1 MVSRTR
7 PYIHPL
13 MRETSTQIAKQ
24 SRAREARQLSGSEA
38 IIDGLRRQN
47 VETVFGYPGG
57 AIVPLY
63 DAFYS
68 DGRIEHVLFRHEQ
81 GAIHAAQGWARVTR
95 RTAVVVVTSGPGA
108 TNIITGLGDALLDST
123 PLVCITGQVPST
135 LLGTDAFQET
145 DVVGCT
151 MSVTKWNVQVTRAA
165 DLPAAVE
172 KAFYVANSGR
182 PGPTLIDVTKD
193 ALLELFDLSDAQP
206 FVPRAYNPHPKVDVQ
221 ALREAAE
228 VLNDAKRPLIFAGHG
243 LQIAH
248 AVEGFRE
255 MVAKYRSPV
264 VHTLQGLGNL
274 PAGHPLNFGMA
285 GVYGHIAANRSMDD
299 VDVILAL
306 GMRFDDRVTG
316 RVASFA
322 PNARVVHVDIDESEL
337 NKNVKAYVP
346 VHGDVKEA
354 IELLTPLLNER
365 TYPEWI
371 ARLRALDAQE
381 AKAVRVPMTR
391 TRPGRTPTMEEVVA
405 EVSRQSECDA
415 IVVADV
421 GQHQMA
427 AARYYAYQVPDTW
440 VSSGGAGTMGYA
452 LPAAIGAQFAKPDTQ
467 VVCIAGDAGFQM
479 TLQELGTAYE
489 HGLPVKVIVMDNA
502 RLGMVRQLQDNVFDG
517 RQYGVEMV
525 NPAFTALAQAYKWFS
540 RELALSE
547 DTAEAVGWLLN
558 TDGPCLL
565 HVRID
570 PGDDIFPLV
579 PATGQVT
586 QIQLH
591 PDELV

>member
-1 MVSRTR
+1 M
-7 PYIHPL
+7 P
-13 MRETSTQIAKQ
+13 ETTTATATAKED
-24 SRAREARQLSGSEA
+24 SKAVKRSGAQA
-38 IIDGLRRQN
+38 IIDGLRAQH
-47 VETVFGYPGG
+47 VEHVFGYPGG

-68 DGRIEHVLFRHEQ
+68 EGDIEHVLFRHEQ
-81 GAIHAAQGWARVTR
+81 GVIHAAQGWARVTR

-172 KAFYVANSGR
+172 KAFFVANSGR

-193 ALLELFDLSDAQP
+193 ALLELFDVEEAP
-206 FVPRAYNPHPKVDVQ
+206 RFATRAYNPRPKVDPQ
-221 ALREAAE
+221 AIREAAE
-228 VLNDAKRPLIFAGHG
+228 VLNAAERPLIFAGHG

-248 AVEGFRE
+248 AVDAFRA
-255 MVAKYRSPV
+255 MVDKYQAPV
-264 VHTLQGLGNL
+264 VQTLQGLGNL
-274 PAGHPLNFGMA
+274 PGGHPLNFGMA
-285 GVYGHIAANRSMDD
+285 GVYGHIAANRSMDE

-322 PNARVVHVDIDESEL
+322 PNARVVHIDIDASEL
-337 NKNVKAYVP
+337 NKNVQASVP
-346 VHGDVKEA
+346 VLGDVGEA
-354 IELLTPLLNER
+354 IGLLTPKLKSR
-365 TYPEWI
+365 SYPEWT
-371 ARLRALDAQE
+371 ASLRALDAVE
-381 AKAVRVPMTR
+381 REAVREPVTAV
-391 TRPGRTPTMEEVVA
+391 RPGKTPTMEQVVA
-405 EVSRQSECDA
+405 EVSRHTEDDA

-427 AARYYAYQVPDTW
+427 AARYYEYKVPDTW

-452 LPAAIGAQFAKPDTQ
+452 LPAAIGAQYAKPDTQ
-467 VVCIAGDAGFQM
+467 VICIAGDAGFQM
-479 TLQELGTAYE
+479 TLQELGTAQE

-525 NPAFTALAQAYKWFS
+525 NPAFTVLAQAYRWPA
-540 RELALSE
+540 RELKLSE
-547 DTAEAVGWLLN
+547 ETADAVGWLLN
-558 TDGPCLL
+558 TEGPCLL

-570 PGDDIFPLV
+570 PADNIFPLV

-586 QIQLH
+586 KIQLH
-591 PDELV
+591 PDEVV